1 MLIVEN
7 PTVTVKWRTVITG
20 LLFELASNCNF
31 YVRCDFRKNTMFG
44 LFVGTLL
51 FDVICVPLRIVACNG
66 YC

>member
-31 YVRCDFRKNTMFG
+31 DVRYDFRKKHY
-44 LFVGTLL
+44 VR
-51 FDVICVPLRIVACNG
+51 VVCII
-66 YC
+66 